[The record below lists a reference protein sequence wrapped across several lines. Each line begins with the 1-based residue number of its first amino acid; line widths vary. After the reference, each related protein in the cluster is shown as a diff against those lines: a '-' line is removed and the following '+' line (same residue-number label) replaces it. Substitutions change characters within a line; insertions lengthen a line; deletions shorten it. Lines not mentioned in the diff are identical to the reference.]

1 MRFFCKEKKPDKISN
16 RDKAKM
22 AIIKSVQGQFYSD
35 NVMRIVRLTNSI
47 VFVNL
52 GSGFI
57 LCRKICVKLKK
68 LQLCVLLSSVKI

>member
-1 MRFFCKEKKPDKISN
+1 
-16 RDKAKM
+16 M

-57 LCRKICVKLKK
+57 LCRKNLRETEETPT
-68 LQLCVLLSSVKI
+68 LCTSKFSENLGGEK